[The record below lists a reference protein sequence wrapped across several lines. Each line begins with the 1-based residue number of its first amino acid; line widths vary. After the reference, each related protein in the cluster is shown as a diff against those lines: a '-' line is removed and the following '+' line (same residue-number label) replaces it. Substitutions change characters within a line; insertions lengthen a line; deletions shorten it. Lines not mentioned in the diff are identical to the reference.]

1 MKIAEQSQLR
11 RWRSNF
17 VCGIWAEYALSRIFT
32 EGITAEDR
40 YI

>member
-11 RWRSNF
+11 RWRSSF
-17 VCGIWAEYALSRIFT
+17 AGGIWAKLVLPRIVI